1 MHCTDQE
8 QYKKKRS
15 KKESLSTGS
24 DTPTD
29 LCGVRNRDESN
40 PTTSSIL
47 ITEFRGPGLNLATGS
62 TMSVRV
68 VVHKNEP
75 GAIGKI
81 VVVKNGMEWNKLK
94 ALAGKKLGIRAKR
107 VFQANGAE
115 IENLVN
121 IQNNDQ
127 LYVSDGPNFFKEAFN
142 RRGIGKGEESYCIS
156 VLGTGGVGKSA
167 LTLRFI
173 RDIFVE
179 EWDPTIE
186 DAYRKTVEVDSQMC
200 SVEILDTAGQD
211 DFLSL
216 RPQWMIDKDAYV
228 FVYSMCSKNSLHELE
243 HFFEL
248 HQQINAERNVP
259 IIMVANKK
267 DLKPSK
273 NKEWV
278 STEEGKNVAEKYGA
292 QYYETSAYSGENV
305 ELVFKQCVRDIRKGK
320 APLRKPSTPF
330 FSFCVVL

>member
-1 MHCTDQE
+1 
-8 QYKKKRS
+8 
-15 KKESLSTGS
+15 
-24 DTPTD
+24 
-29 LCGVRNRDESN
+29 
-40 PTTSSIL
+40 
-47 ITEFRGPGLNLATGS
+47 
-62 TMSVRV
+62 MSVRV

-81 VVVKNGMEWNKLK
+81 IVVKNGMEWSKLK
-94 ALAGKKLGIRAKR
+94 TLAGKKLGIRVKR
-107 VFQANGAE
+107 VFKADGTE
-115 IENLVN
+115 IENTVN

-127 LYVSDGPNFFKEAFN
+127 LYVSDGPNFFKEGSK
-142 RRGIGKGEESYCIS
+142 RGSAKGEESYCMS

-186 DAYRKTVEVDSQMC
+186 DAYRKTVDVDGQMC
-200 SVEILDTAGQD
+200 SMEILETAGQD

-228 FVYSMCSKNSLHELE
+228 FVYSLCSKNSLHELE

-267 DLKPSK
+267 DLIQKK
-273 NKEWV
+273 NRDMV
-278 STEEGKNVAEKYGA
+278 STEDGEKMAEKYGA
-292 QYYETSAYSGENV
+292 LYYETSAYSGENV
-305 ELVFKQCVRDIRKGK
+305 EGVFKQCIREIRK
-320 APLRKPSTPF
+320 RKSPATTRRSSI
-330 FSFCVVL
+330 FSFCGIL